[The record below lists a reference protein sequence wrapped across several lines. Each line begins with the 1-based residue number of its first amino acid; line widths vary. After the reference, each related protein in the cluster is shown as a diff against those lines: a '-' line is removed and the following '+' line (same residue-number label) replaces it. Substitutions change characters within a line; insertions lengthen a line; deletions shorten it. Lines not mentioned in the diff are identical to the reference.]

1 MSGSCRIR
9 FHYADSSVDD
19 VLYNIKINTDASM
32 KYLRQKYNE
41 YNNWAAALGYY
52 HTGHKC
58 IDSYAREIL
67 K

>member
-1 MSGSCRIR
+1 M
-9 FHYADSSVDD
+9 
-19 VLYNIKINTDASM
+19 YNIKINTDASM

-58 IDSYAREIL
+58 IDSYARELL